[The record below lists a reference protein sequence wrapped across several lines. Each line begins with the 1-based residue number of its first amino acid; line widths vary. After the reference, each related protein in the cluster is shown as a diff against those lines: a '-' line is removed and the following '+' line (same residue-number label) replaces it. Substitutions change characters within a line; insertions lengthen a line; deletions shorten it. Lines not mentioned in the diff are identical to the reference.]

1 MRKWREGVYTEG
13 MNTVHPKRI
22 FPLNSRPAGEGP
34 VVYWMSRDQ
43 RVRDNWALLHA
54 QELALELRRPLVVF
68 FGLSPS
74 FVGATW
80 RQYSFM
86 LAGLQEVERDLRKLG
101 IGFRIAA
108 GDPGAEIVGFA
119 ETVGTGMVVTDFSP
133 LRIHRIWKDAAA
145 KRLAVSLVEVDAHN
159 VVPCREAS
167 PKREYAARTIRPKI
181 HRLLPEYLTD
191 FPKMKKHPFAPD
203 SALPETDWE
212 ALRATLS
219 VDESVGEVSDIVPGE
234 RVARGVMEEFLEHR
248 IDRYDRDRNDPNAG
262 GVSGLS
268 PYLHFGQIAPQRV
281 AYEAAKRD
289 GAGADAFLEE
299 LVIRRELAENY
310 CFYEPHYDSVDA
322 FPEWAR
328 RTLAAHRGDERE
340 YVYTKG
346 KFEAGKTH
354 DPLWNAAERQLV
366 ETGRLHGYVRMYW
379 AKKILEWSASPEE
392 AMAIAIYLNDRYAID
407 GRDPNGYVGIAW
419 SIGGIHDRPWF
430 DRPIFGTVRYMAL
443 SGMKKKFDVE
453 RYVDSRISQEV

>member
-1 MRKWREGVYTEG
+1 MH
-13 MNTVHPKRI
+13 TVHPKRI

-34 VVYWMSRDQ
+34 IVYWMSRDQ
-43 RVRDNWALLHA
+43 RVRDNWALLYA
-54 QELALELRRPLVVF
+54 QELAIGRKRPFFVF

-80 RQYSFM
+80 RQYGFM
-86 LAGLQEVERDLRKLG
+86 LAGLREVEYDLWKLG
-101 IGFRIAA
+101 IGFRIVS
-108 GDPGAEIVGFA
+108 GDPGEEIVRFA
-119 ETVGTGMVVTDFSP
+119 GEIDAGAVVTDFSP
-133 LRIHRIWKDAAA
+133 LRIHRMWKDAAA
-145 KRLAVSLVEVDAHN
+145 KRLAVLLVEVDAHN

-191 FPKMKKHPFAPD
+191 FPKMKKHPFALD

-212 ALRATLS
+212 ALRSTLS
-219 VDESVGEVSDIVPGE
+219 VDESVGEISNIVPGE
-234 RVARGVMEEFLEHR
+234 RAGRKVMKDFLENR

-289 GAGADAFLEE
+289 GDGADAFLEE
-299 LVIRRELAENY
+299 LVVRRELAENY
-310 CFYEPHYDSVDA
+310 CFYESAYDSIDA

-328 RTLAAHRGDERE
+328 RTLTAHRGDERE
-340 YVYTKG
+340 HVYTKG
-346 KFEAGKTH
+346 EFEAGQTH

-366 ETGRLHGYVRMYW
+366 ESGRLHGYVRMYW
-379 AKKILEWSASPEE
+379 AKKILEWSTSPEE
-392 AMAIAIYLNDRYAID
+392 AMAIAVYLNDRYALD
-407 GRDPNGYVGIAW
+407 GRDPNGYAGIVW
-419 SIGGIHDRPWF
+419 SLGGVHDRPWF
-430 DRPIFGTVRYMAL
+430 DRPVFGTVRYMAM
-443 SGMKKKFDVE
+443 SGMRKKFDVE
-453 RYVDSRISQEV
+453 AFLRNSGT

>member
-1 MRKWREGVYTEG
+1 VYTEI
-13 MNTVHPKRI
+13 MHTVHPKRI
-22 FPLNSRPAGEGP
+22 FPLNNRPAGEGP

-43 RVRDNWALLHA
+43 RVRDNWVLLYA
-54 QELALELRRPLVVF
+54 QELALARKRSLVVF

-86 LAGLQEVERDLRKLG
+86 LAGLREVERDLRKLG
-101 IGFRIAA
+101 IGFRIVA
-108 GDPGAEIVGFA
+108 GDPGEEIVRFA
-119 ETVGTGMVVTDFSP
+119 DSVGAGTVVTDFSP
-133 LRIHRIWKDAAA
+133 LRMHRMWKDAAA

-191 FPKMKKHPFAPD
+191 FPRMKKHPFAFD

-212 ALRATLS
+212 ALRATIS
-219 VDESVGEVSDIVPGE
+219 VDESVEEISSIVPGE
-234 RVARGVMEEFLEHR
+234 RAGQKVMKDFLENR
-248 IDRYDRDRNDPNAG
+248 IKRYDRDRNDPNAG
-262 GVSGLS
+262 GISGLS

-281 AYEAAKRD
+281 AYEAAKRH

-310 CFYEPHYDSVDA
+310 CFYEPQYDSVDA

-328 RTLAAHRGDERE
+328 RTLDAHRGDERE
-340 YVYTKG
+340 YIYSRDE
-346 KFEAGKTH
+346 FETGKTH

-392 AMAIAIYLNDRYAID
+392 AMAIAIYLNDRYALD

-419 SIGGIHDRPWF
+419 SIGGVHDRPWF
-430 DRPIFGTVRYMAL
+430 NRPVFGTIRYMAI

-453 RYVDSRISQEV
+453 QYIESHRNPE